1 MARSLRWTTAD
12 LEAMP
17 DTLDGTR
24 YEIIDGELYVSKQ
37 PDFDHQ
43 RVCGRVYG
51 SLQRWSDQTGAGDAV
66 FAPGVIFAAD
76 DNVAPDVVWISK
88 ARLATALWEDRRHLH
103 AAPELIVEVLSPGPT
118 NEHRDREAKLK
129 LYSRRGV
136 HEYWVVDWRQR
147 QVEVHRRQDAELH
160 LIGTLYAS
168 DVLRS
173 PLLPDFA
180 LPVAELFA
188 GLP

>member
-1 MARSLRWTTAD
+1 
-12 LEAMP
+12 
-17 DTLDGTR
+17 
-24 YEIIDGELYVSKQ
+24 
-37 PDFDHQ
+37 
-43 RVCGRVYG
+43 
-51 SLQRWSDQTGAGDAV
+51 
-66 FAPGVIFAAD
+66 
-76 DNVAPDVVWISK
+76 VVWISR
-88 ARLATALWEDRRHLH
+88 ARLSTALLEDRRHLH

-129 LYSRRGV
+129 LYSRRGA

-147 QVEVHRRQDAELH
+147 RVEVHRREDAELR
-160 LIGTLYAS
+160 LAATLYAS

-180 LPVAELFA
+180 CPVAELFT